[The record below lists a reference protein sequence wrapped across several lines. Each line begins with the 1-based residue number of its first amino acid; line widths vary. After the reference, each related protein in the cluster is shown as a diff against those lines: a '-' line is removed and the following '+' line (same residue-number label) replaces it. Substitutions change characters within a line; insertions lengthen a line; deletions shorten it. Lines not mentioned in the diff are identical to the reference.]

1 MITIESVWRPDEKI
15 FLTQLGGLIDVE
27 TLRRWKALLRQTFQ
41 KIGPN
46 ERFKF
51 ISDLC
56 GYQPASQ
63 EVHRE
68 MREVVPVVLASYG
81 FRSVLLDIYEGI
93 EVKLGNIRGIN
104 CYAAAHVHHDREKM
118 DEFDERFGL
127 PAERFFSDLDTAR
140 EWARMVG

>member
-1 MITIESVWRPDEKI
+1 MITIESIWYPDEKI
-15 FLTQLGGLIDVE
+15 FLTQLGGTIDLE
-27 TLRRWKALLRQTFQ
+27 TLRRWKALIRSTFQ

-56 GYQPASQ
+56 GYKPVDA
-63 EVHRE
+63 EVHKE

-81 FRSVLLDIYEGI
+81 FRTVLLDIYEGI
-93 EVKLGNIRGIN
+93 DVRLGNIRGIN
-104 CYAAAHVHHDREKM
+104 CYAAAHVHHDRAKM
-118 DEFDERFGL
+118 DEFDAQMGRPF
-127 PAERFFSDLDTAR
+127 ERFFSDLDTAR